1 MATATQRGYPWFWA
15 GMGLTTVLAAV
26 ALAADRDA
34 PIAVVLA
41 GPLLAAIGASVVLV
55 VIAGAYAIL
64 AAVVIGATS
73 EALTHGQFL
82 LRGSVVVL
90 ASLVAVFSARL
101 RVQRER
107 ELELTRPQ
115 ALDAQRLRLALSAG
129 DMGMWRWDLAAG
141 TVDWDEQ
148 MEALFGLEPRS
159 FDGSFD
165 TYAAMLHPND
175 RERALTA
182 VSDGM
187 AEDHGWQF
195 DHRVVWPDGSVHWL
209 EGRGEPMHDTSG
221 AVIGASGVTTNIDN
235 RRRLFE
241 MEQAARETAE
251 QSSAALGR
259 LARITIALSGAAAV
273 DDVGA
278 VMVQGGV
285 DDLNAQSGY
294 FAIVDEERDEL
305 VMRAESGYPD
315 WIVRRYGRVP
325 LSAGVPATEAIRTN
339 TAIFI
344 ESAGD
349 RATRYPHFEDDP
361 AHAAFVVVPMLLA
374 EGTRAVVAF
383 GFTEPRTFNDAERN
397 YMAAVVNACE
407 QALRRTVAFEAEL
420 SSRARLRTLLESSE
434 QLSALDDPERVVDT
448 IANLA
453 AQRIGSWA
461 VVTRVLPDSTLE
473 RTVCTHRNPMLSP
486 VVRRAMD
493 GLTDGGAS
501 VRHVLDTGEPLVFQG
516 LTDEAAQKLQLNE
529 QVRADLH
536 TIGYEACMLVPITV
550 AGRRLAVLMI
560 GDDKP
565 GGISNADL
573 ELALDLGRRGASA
586 LERAR
591 LFQASLQRFEAEH
604 RIVEILQ
611 RTIVPE
617 QLPELPGIQIAAAYR
632 PAEVDVD
639 VGGDWYDA
647 FVTPD
652 GAIVMVVGDV
662 AGHGINAA
670 SLMGR
675 MRNALR
681 AYAFEDSDPASIL
694 LRLHKLMRAQE
705 EDSMVTAFVARH
717 DPATHR
723 MSWSRA
729 GHPPPLLV
737 TPGGQARFL
746 DDVNGAPLGTMA
758 REYRTAHAQ
767 LDPGALMVCYT
778 DGLVERR
785 DCVLDEGLAWLAAQV
800 MEHSTEPIDA
810 LCNKLVDEPFV
821 PHPAPDD
828 MCIVAMR
835 VEVS

>member
-1 MATATQRGYPWFWA
+1 MWA
-15 GMGLTTVLAAV
+15 GLAVSTLFAV
-26 ALAADRDA
+26 IDAIAERD
-34 PIAVVLA
+34 VVLTGVVA
-41 GPLLAAIGASVVLV
+41 GPLLVAIGGTAVEVIVVALYAMLVALGLGAANDIFGERDHLIRVGVVAIVSV
-55 VIAGAYAIL
+55 
-64 AAVVIGATS
+64 
-73 EALTHGQFL
+73 
-82 LRGSVVVL
+82 
-90 ASLVAVFSARL
+90 VAVFSARL
-101 RVQRER
+101 RER
-107 ELELTRPQ
+107 RDAELALTRPQ

-129 DMGMWRWDLAAG
+129 EMGMWRWDVAAG
-141 TVDWDEQ
+141 TVEWDEQ
-148 MEALFGLEPRS
+148 LEALFGLEPRS

-165 TYAAMLHPND
+165 TYAAMLHPDD
-175 RERALTA
+175 RERALAA
-182 VSDGM
+182 VSEGM
-187 AEDHGWQF
+187 AEDHGWHF

-209 EGRGEPMHDTSG
+209 EGRGEPVHDASG
-221 AVIGASGVTTNIDN
+221 AVVGASGVTTNIDN
-235 RRRLFE
+235 RRRLLE
-241 MEQAARETAE
+241 MEQAGRESAE
-251 QSSAALGR
+251 KSSAALAR
-259 LARITIALSGAAAV
+259 LARITIALAGAESV
-273 DDVGA
+273 DDVGG

-285 DDLNAQSGY
+285 DDLHAQSGY
-294 FAIVDEERDEL
+294 FAIVDEEHNEL
-305 VMRAESGYPD
+305 VMRAHSGYPD
-315 WIVRRYGRVP
+315 WIVRRYVRVS
-325 LSAGVPATEAIRTN
+325 LAAAAPAPEAIRTN

-344 ESAGD
+344 ESSKD
-349 RATRYPHFEDDP
+349 RAERYPHFDDDP
-361 AHAAFVVVPMLLA
+361 AHAAFVVVPMVA
-374 EGTRAVVAF
+374 TEGTRAVVAF
-383 GFTEPRTFNDAERN
+383 GFAEARTFGDADRN

-407 QALRRTVAFEAEL
+407 QALRRTVAFEAERA
-420 SSRARLRTLLESSE
+420 SRSRLRTLLESSE

-453 AQRIGSWA
+453 AQRIGAWA
-461 VVTRVLPDSTLE
+461 VVTRVLPDGTLE
-473 RTVCTHRNPMLSP
+473 RTVCAHRDPTLSP

-493 GLTDGGAS
+493 RLTDGGAS
-501 VRHVLDTGEPLVFQG
+501 VRHVLETGEPLVFHG
-516 LTDEAAQKLQLNE
+516 LTDEAAEKLQLDDA
-529 QVRADLH
+529 VRQDLQ

-550 AGRRLAVLMI
+550 AGRRLAVLMV
-560 GDDKP
+560 GEDRP
-565 GGISNADL
+565 GGVSNADL

-632 PAEVDVD
+632 PAEVDLD

-652 GAIVMVVGDV
+652 DAVVIVVGDV

-681 AYAFEDSDPASIL
+681 AYAFEDSDPATIL
-694 LRLHKLMRAQE
+694 LRLHRLMRAQDE
-705 EDSMVTAFVARH
+705 EDMVTAFVARY
-717 DPATHR
+717 DPQTSH

-737 TPGGQARFL
+737 PPAGPARFL

-758 REYRTAHAQ
+758 REYQTAIAQ
-767 LDPGALMVCYT
+767 LDPGALVVCYT

-785 DCVLDEGLAWLAAQV
+785 DCVLDDGLAWLAAQV
-800 MEHSTEPIDA
+800 TEHATEPIDA

-828 MCIVAMR
+828 MCIVALR
-835 VEVS
+835 VEPQTP